1 MAATTKLTIG
11 AVLGTVTDTAV
22 TISDTVKTLGLGV
35 GMVNS
40 YVSNASIDQRERQ
53 VSHRAT
59 YRNNLINEASM
70 EIARQ
75 GKEVLDFMA
84 ESTENAELFTAAQ
97 AQLLEAFA
105 KFDNPNSRLK

>member
-53 VSHRAT
+53 VAHRAT
-59 YRNNLINEASM
+59 YRNNLINESSM

-75 GKEVLDFMA
+75 GKEVLDFMLLA
-84 ESTENAELFTAAQ
+84 ERNKSLF
-97 AQLLEAFA
+97 
-105 KFDNPNSRLK
+105 S